1 MAICLNGPPR
11 LSEGY
16 AHEPLVLDGDP
27 ERTEAHLPMIH
38 IAFSN
43 LKTWLLGTHPG
54 VSHRHL
60 KAYLNE
66 FVFHFNRRFY
76 PCRHSTLSWGSRHM
90 PQHPSA
96 AHLDPVPHPQTGPHL
111 PVPLALKG
119 RTFQVS
125 LKEPCLSGLLP
136 IILSGESTRRC
147 RVSHR

>member
-1 MAICLNGPPR
+1 MASLLAWRPPANPAGNLVPRVFSLNPAYPVCCQFSESMAICLNGPPR

-76 PCRHSTLSWGSRHM
+76 PCRHSTLSWDWRHM
-90 PQHPSA
+90 PRLLPMRHSKA
-96 AHLDPVPHPQTGPHL
+96 A
-111 PVPLALKG
+111 
-119 RTFQVS
+119 
-125 LKEPCLSGLLP
+125 SGL
-136 IILSGESTRRC
+136 TR
-147 RVSHR
+147 